1 MCFEKHMKLE
11 KRIRFKR
18 DFHSTIHMVCMDLFS
33 YLNAVCKSCGQSDIL
48 HLKSLAGDIFYSS
61 IS

>member
-1 MCFEKHMKLE
+1 
-11 KRIRFKR
+11 
-18 DFHSTIHMVCMDLFS
+18 MDLFS